1 MPQSFKAKSFIS
13 CSHQVLPHCHH
24 FIAWRK
30 KEKEEA
36 IIPYVCVLSL
46 QWAAPWVA
54 DGQHCYPHRANTA
67 KDSHCRNIFVCRTA
81 KASRKRQKSHSE
93 AEKPRRAFWPSGQPT
108 RLAQSLWGAFR
119 GKEKGAWQ
127 SSAGTEEKP
136 VLWGAALQWW
146 KRAISVF
153 LATIVNRQFYPR
165 GSQVNSSCRG
175 FSDLRLSFG
184 GCCPQRGDWRE
195 TSEFLLLLLTGALN
209 SPAAL
214 AYAMKTAILTR
225 NSTHAVHSK
234 ALITS
239 KPQKCIRTFAGGN
252 VSGFLATSQK
262 RGNLKVFMLQS
273 IFQLVQKAHRVSS
286 SQLYSTTPGDTVW
299 KFSCSLS
306 DLLVSQVRIKYDGP
320 VAPIFVP
327 KVRFFSSHVYSV
339 KHSHRQRMQPLQYAT
354 KSPLG
359 LLQQMW
365 KKHELLPMQL
375 LETKTK
381 VVNKLFFEILQSI
394 RIPSVSFF
402 TVKSITR
409 RKATQTWIYRVTV
422 IDTEL
427 VKDSTENGSTKRP
440 QN

>member
-1 MPQSFKAKSFIS
+1 
-13 CSHQVLPHCHH
+13 
-24 FIAWRK
+24 
-30 KEKEEA
+30 
-36 IIPYVCVLSL
+36 
-46 QWAAPWVA
+46 
-54 DGQHCYPHRANTA
+54 
-67 KDSHCRNIFVCRTA
+67 
-81 KASRKRQKSHSE
+81 
-93 AEKPRRAFWPSGQPT
+93 
-108 RLAQSLWGAFR
+108 
-119 GKEKGAWQ
+119 
-127 SSAGTEEKP
+127 
-136 VLWGAALQWW
+136 
-146 KRAISVF
+146 
-153 LATIVNRQFYPR
+153 
-165 GSQVNSSCRG
+165 
-175 FSDLRLSFG
+175 
-184 GCCPQRGDWRE
+184 
-195 TSEFLLLLLTGALN
+195 
-209 SPAAL
+209 
-214 AYAMKTAILTR
+214 MKTAILTR